1 MDFDKCHLCRS
12 WNPPYER
19 DAATFD
25 LKISTP
31 KDRLSSTI
39 TVGLTSLKDQ
49 NNRTRDLEQW
59 SRNGEIHLP
68 KITKVCQ
75 IPDHNILE
83 ERKYGKHAVSLLLF
97 MLQDPK
103 LENQGTQSHS
113 NTFPALQL
121 IK

>member
-12 WNPPYER
+12 RNPPYER

-25 LKISTP
+25 LKTSTP
-31 KDRLSSTI
+31 KDRFSSTI
-39 TVGLTSLKDQ
+39 TVGLTSLKDP

-75 IPDHNILE
+75 VTDHNILE
-83 ERKYGKHAVSLLLF
+83 VRKYGKHAVSLLLF
-97 MLQDPK
+97 MLQDSK
-103 LENQGTQSHS
+103 LENQGM
-113 NTFPALQL
+113 
-121 IK
+121 